1 MKKILFLFIII
12 FNYQISYAEN
22 KIAYIDIDFILNKIS
37 FSCIFIDENS
47 EVSKE
52 LKSNSGF
59 LELPIVFKR
68 NSSFHKNFI
77 ESGEVVGGCYGL
89 LKSIEKG
96 YHKVKNGER

>member
-1 MKKILFLFIII
+1 MYVI
-12 FNYQISYAEN
+12 YTN
-22 KIAYIDIDFILNKIS
+22 KESDICSELYEYFILNKIS

-96 YHKVKNGER
+96 YHKVKNGERWTKI